1 MQAEIVRGTDI
12 NKFGLAMKLAG
23 LDLPISHDR
32 ANVGT
37 LLDANGNG
45 FAVVDVNRELSDATV
60 TDIAELIVLAVN
72 GRAGTPRQH
81 RSLQSA
87 GVDRVSSSIQKRG
100 RSRLGNDDAR
110 HDAHWWPHRERSAK
124 ARHSGHPAGFSRHRL
139 PHMGRHHV
147 LLCILECHEHLARH
161 LSAVRGWRARK
172 HPSRRS

>member
-37 LLDANGNG
+37 LLDSNGNG

-72 GRAGTPRQH
+72 GRAGTRSGDDMEVTAAQYNNALGLLSQARAEIAQLQLQLSRQ
-81 RSLQSA
+81 
-87 GVDRVSSSIQKRG
+87 
-100 RSRLGNDDAR
+100 SRPETR
-110 HDAHWWPHRERSAK
+110 P
-124 ARHSGHPAGFSRHRL
+124 
-139 PHMGRHHV
+139 
-147 LLCILECHEHLARH
+147 
-161 LSAVRGWRARK
+161 
-172 HPSRRS
+172 